1 MKVLIINDTAKNMQT
16 RGTPYKAG
24 FNGVLVNLT
33 AGSLTI
39 QGSEDG
45 VTYSTLATLGASTS
59 ITAMAEVT
67 IPNYI
72 KVSTAASVWLL
83 ADN

>member
-1 MKVLIINDTAKNMQT
+1 MKTLIINDTAKNMQT

-24 FNGVLVNLT
+24 FNAVLVNLT

-45 VTYSTLATLGASTS
+45 SSYSTLATLGASTS
-59 ITAMAEVT
+59 TTAMAEVT

-83 ADN
+83 AD

>member
-1 MKVLIINDTAKNMQT
+1 MKVLEINNTAKNMQT

-24 FNGVLVNLT
+24 FNGALVNLT
-33 AGSLTI
+33 AGSLTV

-45 VTYSTLATLGASTS
+45 TTYTTLATLGASTTT
-59 ITAMAEVT
+59 TACAEVT

-72 KVSTAASVWLL
+72 KVSTAASVWLF